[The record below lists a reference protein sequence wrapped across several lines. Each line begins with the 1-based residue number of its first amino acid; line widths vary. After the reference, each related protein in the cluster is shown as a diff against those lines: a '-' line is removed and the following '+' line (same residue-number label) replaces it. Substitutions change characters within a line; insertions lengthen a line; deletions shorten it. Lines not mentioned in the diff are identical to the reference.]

1 MCLFTSAR
9 TVAMVCARSA
19 GSEEMYCAGVL
30 TFDGGFTDSSS
41 SRTEC
46 ITERHLRGLA
56 AADVLSRMDRAY
68 ETSSTSWCAESEVRS
83 IGRSPEMQVPFG
95 YAQGRL
101 S

>member
-1 MCLFTSAR
+1 
-9 TVAMVCARSA
+9 
-19 GSEEMYCAGVL
+19 MYCAGVL

-46 ITERHLRGLA
+46 ITERNLRGLA

-83 IGRSPEMQVPFG
+83 IRRSPEMQVPL
-95 YAQGRL
+95 RL
-101 S
+101 RSGQAFDSVRRGGLRSG